1 MPALSKTTS
10 NPQRQP
16 PPSLFLGPP
25 SRDASYVSLPS
36 VLLPG
41 AHASSIGAPNIQS
54 HRNPSLRHPSGFN
67 ASARGSEG
75 KEASAQPSSS
85 PPLGRL
91 PTYDFYRPEPAAEQR
106 HADHAEA
113 LWAEMQSTL
122 EDVELSATNDTHV
135 FGPEHTKALAELR
148 NAQIAL
154 AEAWAKSEMD
164 EAEKAM
170 EPKPTAKKAST
181 FPKSD
186 MGKETGSD
194 AGRRGSG
201 PDKEETAREG
211 QPEDDGSSAQRQREE
226 NDRFFERIN
235 RGVEGVMA
243 KLDDVASAMRA
254 VERESRDVWSENA
267 TSRTTSIG

>member
-41 AHASSIGAPNIQS
+41 AHASSIGAPSIPAQRGVS
-54 HRNPSLRHPSGFN
+54 FGQPSGFN
-67 ASARGSEG
+67 ASARASEG
-75 KEASAQPSSS
+75 KESAAQPTYSAS
-85 PPLGRL
+85 PPLGRML
-91 PTYDFYRPEPAAEQR
+91 TEQR

-135 FGPEHTKALAELR
+135 FGPDHTKALAELR
-148 NAQIAL
+148 SAQIAL

-164 EAEKAM
+164 EAEKAA
-170 EPKPTAKKAST
+170 EPKPAAKKAST
-181 FPKSD
+181 FPRSD
-186 MGKETGSD
+186 GGSAKEAGMD
-194 AGRRGSG
+194 ANRRGSG
-201 PDKEETAREG
+201 PDHAGETTAEG
-211 QPEDDGSSAQRQREE
+211 QPEDDVSSAQRQREE

-235 RGVEGVMA
+235 RGVKGVMT
-243 KLDDVASAMRA
+243 KLDDVATAMRA
-254 VERESRDVWSENA
+254 VERESRDIWSESA
-267 TSRTTSIG
+267 TSRSTSIG